1 MEHPRR
7 TVSGL
12 FCVLAVFLV
21 TGVEA
26 GDAEDEGCVS
36 EAEQVEG
43 RLRLGVLGPHVTTQ
57 AVEVPGQEEEAH
69 VAPGPGVRLPAQ
81 TEAHTAL
88 HTEWT

>member
-69 VAPGPGVRLPAQ
+69 VAPGSGVRLPTQ
-81 TEAHTAL
+81 TEADTAL